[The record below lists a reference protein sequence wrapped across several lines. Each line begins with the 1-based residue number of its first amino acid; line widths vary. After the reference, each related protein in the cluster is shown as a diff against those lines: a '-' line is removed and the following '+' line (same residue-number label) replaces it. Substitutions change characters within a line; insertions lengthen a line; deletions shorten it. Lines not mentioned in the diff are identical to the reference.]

1 MMKRCVLTPALC
13 IFLWQAVIP
22 ATAGDFNALR
32 PLATGEKEGASAAAS
47 VDEMRALATA
57 AVTINAVIDF
67 IEGSPHWSVSSMGTR
82 YFHDFQARNKALD
95 ECYQRGIATEGA
107 YMEFYRYLAILSRS
121 IRVTYGLIDR
131 YSGALR
137 EIEGSNAK
145 VRVKIAG
152 YQRWSKSGAF
162 DVGEAR
168 MIIAN
173 SAKYFEERAYA
184 FQILFDDAVE
194 QLAWLEDA
202 EVLSA
207 RVRAHRRVLATL
219 STEVGDLR
227 EGIPSAVGFCQ
238 RLEHIK
244 RAQDDLKRS
253 CDDAFSFVAQSIF
266 AAIADNCRRVRDFA
280 MVLAG
285 QSLVYRA
292 DPGTIP
298 AIGAGSWFVEAQV

>member
-1 MMKRCVLTPALC
+1 
-13 IFLWQAVIP
+13 
-22 ATAGDFNALR
+22 
-32 PLATGEKEGASAAAS
+32 
-47 VDEMRALATA
+47 
-57 AVTINAVIDF
+57 
-67 IEGSPHWSVSSMGTR
+67 
-82 YFHDFQARNKALD
+82 
-95 ECYQRGIATEGA
+95 
-107 YMEFYRYLAILSRS
+107 
-121 IRVTYGLIDR
+121 VTYGLIDR